1 MINPDPVA
9 SHLHA
14 QHEGS
19 LDAHINRDDPGD
31 RNDRG
36 RHAAPGSDLR
46 PELSGLPADLWQE
59 RQLYLLPLYVD
70 PPMPAISL
78 RPRRPMHHEPLL
90 CRRWSPQTPR
100 VLLTAASARA
110 PRTAASSPS
119 PRPSRGE
126 GRPTGSASFSSTS
139 MLQARVG
146 WLISNISAGDAEEA
160 TMARTKSFQTLV
172 HRQANTDKKFAE
184 ALLSE
189 GIDAMLSGDTEI
201 GKTILHDY
209 IKRPRDSRNW
219 ARRPARRP
227 RA

>member
-1 MINPDPVA
+1 
-9 SHLHA
+9 
-14 QHEGS
+14 
-19 LDAHINRDDPGD
+19 
-31 RNDRG
+31 
-36 RHAAPGSDLR
+36 
-46 PELSGLPADLWQE
+46 
-59 RQLYLLPLYVD
+59 
-70 PPMPAISL
+70 
-78 RPRRPMHHEPLL
+78 
-90 CRRWSPQTPR
+90 
-100 VLLTAASARA
+100 
-110 PRTAASSPS
+110 
-119 PRPSRGE
+119 
-126 GRPTGSASFSSTS
+126 